1 MYMYTAI
8 TAFDTGGGVRKMTV
22 LFIKLNDIVV
32 KIGTSSSS
40 SKHSSSSSSS
50 SSNSSSDCSALTQ
63 VHAALRHIQEG
74 VVHFQATLRQF
85 IIDDKVSTASS
96 TNHAC
101 AASANIQ
108 LYVAVVACVICVASE
123 ALPRAER

>member
-1 MYMYTAI
+1 MFVLMHYY

-32 KIGTSSSS
+32 KIGSS
-40 SKHSSSSSSS
+40 SKHSSSSSSDS
-50 SSNSSSDCSALTQ
+50 SPLTQ

-85 IIDDKVSTASS
+85 IIDDKVSIA
-96 TNHAC
+96 HH
-101 AASANIQ
+101 
-108 LYVAVVACVICVASE
+108 YY
-123 ALPRAER
+123 